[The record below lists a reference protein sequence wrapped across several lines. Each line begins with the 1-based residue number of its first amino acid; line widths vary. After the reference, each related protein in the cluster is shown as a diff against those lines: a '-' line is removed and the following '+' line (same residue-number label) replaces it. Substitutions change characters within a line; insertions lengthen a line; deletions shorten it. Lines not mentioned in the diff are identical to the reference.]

1 MRRWLE
7 QELIMSNL
15 TPDLAMTIA
24 KHAITVQVE
33 RRVLR
38 EEEALGQRMPAR
50 ETRRRLSKA
59 ERDLAEAIER
69 AE

>member
-1 MRRWLE
+1 MRRSLE
-7 QELIMSNL
+7 KELLMSNL
-15 TPDLAMTIA
+15 TADLAMTIA
-24 KHAITVQVE
+24 KHAITVHVE

-50 ETRRRLSKA
+50 ETRRRLSQA
-59 ERDLAEAIER
+59 ERELAEAIAR